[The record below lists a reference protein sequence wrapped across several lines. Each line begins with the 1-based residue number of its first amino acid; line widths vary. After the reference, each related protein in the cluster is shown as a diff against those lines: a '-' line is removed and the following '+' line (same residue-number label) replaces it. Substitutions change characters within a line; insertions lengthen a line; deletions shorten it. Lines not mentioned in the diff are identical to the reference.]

1 MLYAPT
7 QPRGA
12 LTFLRGGHTTLK
24 PEAER
29 GAILVVDDN
38 VDILRQVKAILEL
51 TGYDVITASDG
62 EEALRFYEAHR
73 PMIRLLLT
81 DLAMP
86 KMNGL
91 DLAKRILRTDSDLP
105 VVFMSG
111 SGRSPGRDLEY
122 IAKPFRSAELVEKI
136 GRALDPKK
144 DHQGA
149 AFSRTTG

>member
-1 MLYAPT
+1 M
-7 QPRGA
+7 
-12 LTFLRGGHTTLK
+12 K
-24 PEAER
+24 PEAKR

-62 EEALRFYEAHR
+62 EEALRFYEGHR
-73 PMIRLLLT
+73 SMILLLLT

-91 DLAKRILRTDSDLP
+91 DLAKRILRTDSHLP

-111 SGRSPGRDLEY
+111 SGRSPKPDSEF
-122 IAKPFRSAELVEKI
+122 IAKPFRLAELVEKI

-144 DHQGA
+144 NHQST
-149 AFSRTTG
+149 AFSPATDSIASADHEQL